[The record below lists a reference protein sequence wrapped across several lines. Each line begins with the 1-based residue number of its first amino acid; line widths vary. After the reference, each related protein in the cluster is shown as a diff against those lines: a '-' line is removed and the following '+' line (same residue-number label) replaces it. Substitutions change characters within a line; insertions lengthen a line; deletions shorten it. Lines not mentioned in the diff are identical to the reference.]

1 MRVTCVTRPGVGLR
15 GEPGP
20 PIRTRACVRALQL
33 QDPPNRLPTRLL
45 DTNTSSGHR
54 LQHQTGSLRAYRSRT
69 GTYTILRLSVPP
81 PFPALPPSFLL
92 RRSPHLRLSLLRA
105 SSLFILSLSLPPCPS
120 LPHASPRARQHD
132 TTGICAIIKPRLLP
146 RLHTHRPGGASQ
158 WTAGKTIGIS

>member
-1 MRVTCVTRPGVGLR
+1 MRVTCVTRPGVSLR

-20 PIRTRACVRALQL
+20 PIRTTRACVRALQL

-69 GTYTILRLSVPP
+69 GTYTILQLSVPALPLFPPTSISSPP
-81 PFPALPPSFLL
+81 PFSSPRLVPFYSLPL
-92 RRSPHLRLSLLRA
+92 A
-105 SSLFILSLSLPPCPS
+105 PPCPS

-158 WTAGKTIGIS
+158 WTAGKPIGIS